1 MLEFPIKLHVMLLS
15 WHEAFFKTLF
25 EALFLIIQKYI
36 INQYVIIIVFIFLIA
51 MIHTLKRG
59 LKSDLFCL
67 ATFSFL
73 LSVKKTIFSYYI
85 TWIPTA
91 LESIII
97 SMLYFFALLKLTDSG
112 FQ

>member
-73 LSVKKTIFSYYI
+73 LSVKKNNIQLLYHLDSDS
-85 TWIPTA
+85 TWIYHYLHA
-91 LESIII
+91 LFLCSSE
-97 SMLYFFALLKLTDSG
+97 AHR
-112 FQ
+112 